1 MHSVA
6 TPGQQIG
13 ILALEDG
20 STFTGRSVGAE
31 GEWVGEVVFNTSM
44 TGYQEVITDAS
55 YWGQMVVFTCPHI
68 GNVGINHEDIESSQ
82 PWVRAVLARQICD
95 VPSNWRAQQSLPDYL
110 REHGVPALTG
120 LDTRRITL
128 TLRERGA
135 MRGAVST
142 VNLDAERLVAAARA
156 APDMS
161 SLSPVFQVTC
171 PEQGVWEAVVPPQW
185 LPDRAGGCA
194 APPPHIVVIDCGVKH
209 NILRHLATL
218 GARVTVV
225 PYCASAETVL
235 AQRPDGV
242 LITNGP
248 GDPEQVPE
256 TVEAVRGL
264 LGHVPIFG
272 ICLGHQVIGLA
283 CGGAKYKL
291 PFGHHGGNHPV
302 LDRRSGRVA
311 ITAQNHNYAIDDESL
326 QGLPIEVTHVNL
338 FDGTIEGLR
347 HAEYPVSGVQY
358 HPEASPGPHD
368 SLSLLREFVQGLSG

>member
-1 MHSVA
+1 MPDQHV
-6 TPGQQIG
+6 GM
-13 ILALEDG
+13 LALEDG
-20 STFTGRSVGAE
+20 STFIGRSVGAE

-68 GNVGINHEDIESSQ
+68 GNVGINHEDIESAQ

-95 VPSNWRAQQSLPDYL
+95 VPSNWRAQQSLPAYL
-110 REHGVPALTG
+110 REHDIPALSG

-128 TLRERGA
+128 MLRDKGT

-142 VNLDAERLVAAARA
+142 VDLDAERLVEVSRQ

-161 SLSPVFQVTC
+161 TLSPVAQVAR

-185 LPDRAGGCA
+185 LLQSAGNPT
-194 APPPHIVVIDCGVKH
+194 APPPHVVVIDCGVKH

-225 PYCASAETVL
+225 PFCASAETVL
-235 AQRPDGV
+235 AQKPDGV

-256 TVEAVRGL
+256 TVETVRGL
-264 LGHVPIFG
+264 LGHVPMFG
-272 ICLGHQVIGLA
+272 ICLGHQIIGLA
-283 CGGAKYKL
+283 CGGRIFKL

-302 LDRRSGRVA
+302 LDRRTNTVA
-311 ITAQNHNYAIDDESL
+311 ITAQNHNYAIDADSL
-326 QGLPIEVTHVNL
+326 AGLPVEITHVNL

-347 HAEYPVSGVQY
+347 HSEYPVSGVQY

-368 SLSLLREFVQGLSG
+368 SLSVLREFVHTLAR